1 MNKTKSDMEGRP
13 SRIDPPKG
21 HRPPKA
27 IPGTEPKPA
36 DITEFLPDG
45 ETNPAKM
52 IEKRRKKEQELTAD
66 TKQTKRGIT
75 TMSNLKRKADQKITE
90 WIMALLMIVLRKIR
104 DIAIDTFLS
113 FGVHVKDADGNPVPK
128 LDKDG
133 KPVIRDGKPVYRIA
147 WGSTFLAFLA
157 KWRGEIALLG
167 TWLGY
172 QIGGATVFEWLERI
186 VTLIGI

>member
-1 MNKTKSDMEGRP
+1 MNMTKSDMEGRP
-13 SRIDPPKG
+13 SRIDAPKG

-27 IPGTEPKPA
+27 ILGTEPKA
-36 DITEFLPDG
+36 NDITEFLPEG
-45 ETNPAKM
+45 EMDPAKI
-52 IEKRRKKEQELTAD
+52 IEKRRHREQELTAD
-66 TKQTKRGIT
+66 TKQTKREGPMGT
-75 TMSNLKRKADQKITE
+75 LKRKADQKITE

-113 FGVHVKDADGNPVPK
+113 FGVHVKDAAGNPVPK

-133 KPVIRDGKPVYRIA
+133 KPVIRDGKLVYRIA